1 MKKITELSN
10 EALHQQTIQAAG
22 IEKKST
28 LSLLEFLSEVDRRRL
43 YAARGFG
50 SLWEYVHKALGYSE
64 AQASERV
71 SSMRLIQH
79 VPEVA
84 NQLREGKLT
93 LTTTAK
99 LALFVRRENLAPDKT
114 VFILEKIAGKSSREV
129 ERVLIDEQNAVIPA
143 RPDRIK
149 AVSSKAMRLSFDAD
163 EEFLKLVEKIRQ
175 IKGNPALGLEEL
187 FKLAMTEFIEKRQP
201 KTKSQKTDQTAPIPR
216 APEVRSVKTGVAK
229 ANKTTAQSRY
239 IPKVVRDAIRI
250 RSKDQCEYVDPLTK
264 QHCENKYG
272 LQFDHIQ
279 PHALGGTSEL
289 HNIRHLCRTHNL
301 WAAMQV
307 FGTTKMKPF
316 LKNAP

>member
-1 MKKITELSN
+1 MKTITELSN
-10 EALHQQTIQAAG
+10 EVLHLQTVHAAEV
-22 IEKKST
+22 EKKST

-64 AQASERV
+64 AQASEPV
-71 SSMRLIQH
+71 ASMRLINR

-99 LALFVRRENLAPDKT
+99 LAFFARRENLTPDKT
-114 VFILEKIAGKSSREV
+114 ALILEKIIGKPSREV
-129 ERVLIDEQNAVIPA
+129 ERVLIAEQTAIIPV

-149 AVSSKAMRLSFDAD
+149 AVSSKTTRLSFDAD
-163 EEFLKLVEKIRQ
+163 EEFLELVEKVKQ

-187 FKLAMTEFIEKRQP
+187 FKLAMTEFIKKRQP
-201 KTKSQKTDQTAPIPR
+201 KTKSQKTDQTSPIPR
-216 APEVRSVKTGVAK
+216 APEVRSV
-229 ANKTTAQSRY
+229 TTQSRY
-239 IPKVVRDAIRI
+239 IPTAVRAAVRT
-250 RSKDQCEYVDPLTK
+250 RSKDQCEYVDALTK

-279 PHALGGTSEL
+279 PLTLEGTSEM

-301 WAAMQV
+301 LMATQI
-307 FGTTKMKPF
+307 FGTKKMAPY
-316 LKNAP
+316 LKNKPES